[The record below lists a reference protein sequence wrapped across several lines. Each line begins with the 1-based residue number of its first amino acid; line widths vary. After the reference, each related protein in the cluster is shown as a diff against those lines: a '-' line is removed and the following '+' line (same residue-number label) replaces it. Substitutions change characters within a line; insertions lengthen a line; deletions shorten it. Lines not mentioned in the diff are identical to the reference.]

1 MTQRKSF
8 NITDLNNEDIIK
20 LQKTIKADGMQVQQA
35 EIINLALELFFRN
48 KQEDYSNL
56 IETMKMEHII

>member
-48 KQEDYSNL
+48 KQKDYSNL

>member
-1 MTQRKSF
+1 MSKRKSF

-20 LQKTIKADGMQVQQA
+20 LQKITKADGMQVQQA

>member
-48 KQEDYSNL
+48 KQENYSNL